1 MSRRIRSAAIA
12 AVPAVV
18 NGAVPAAVIAAV
30 LLGAGRSM
38 AQTAELPAEP
48 PAPQPSPAAEQAPP
62 PSVLRLTLEE
72 TVTRAREASPRLAQL
87 RSIESAAEAGSK
99 GARAQGLPVID
110 LSAGYTRWS
119 NVPDVSVP
127 LAGGGSQVIYPNIP
141 DNYQSRLGLR
151 MPLYTGGRVSGTTAA
166 AEHERTAAAHDVR
179 SGTGDAALEAQ
190 TAYWDLVASREEE
203 RVLRE
208 AIKSYEAHIKETR
221 DREQVGMAA
230 RNDVLAVQVDRDR
243 AELSRLRAANV
254 AEIAN
259 ADLQRILGL
268 DPATRVEA
276 ADPLERPAI
285 PETTIDALVTEAL
298 TMRAERAALQ
308 ERVAAAQER
317 MKAQK
322 AGYLPSVGLSAGY
335 DYSNPNRRIF
345 PPAAEWQDTWD
356 AGVSLSFTL
365 YDSGRTSAAVEQ
377 ASAQADAARHQLEDL
392 DRRIRL
398 EVAARFLDLGAA
410 SEGVDVATRNLEAAT
425 ENQRVSGDR
434 YREGLIP
441 SSDLLDAETQLLRS
455 GLDRVEAL
463 AQSRLAAARLDRA
476 VGR

>member
-1 MSRRIRSAAIA
+1 MKRELLMAGF
-12 AVPAVV
+12 VPAIV
-18 NGAVPAAVIAAV
+18 AVFVAAAPADP
-30 LLGAGRSM
+30 
-38 AQTAELPAEP
+38 T
-48 PAPQPSPAAEQAPP
+48 APQPA
-62 PSVLRLTLEE
+62 PSVLRLTLQE

-87 RSIESAAEAGSK
+87 RSLESAAEAGK
-99 GARAQGLPVID
+99 RGAHAQGLPLFG

-127 LAGGGSQVIYPNIP
+127 LPTGGTQVIYPNIP
-141 DNYQSRLGLR
+141 DNYQSRLGVQ

-166 AEHERTAAAHDVR
+166 AEHERTAAAHDVE
-179 SGTGDAALEAQ
+179 SGTGDTTLEAQ
-190 TAYWDLVASREEE
+190 SAYWNLVAAREQE

-208 AIKSYEAHIKETR
+208 AIASYQAHIKETT

-230 RNDVLAVQVDRDR
+230 RNDVLSVQVDRDR
-243 AELSRLRAANV
+243 AELARLRAAND

-276 ADPLERPAI
+276 ADPLERPPLPESAI
-285 PETTIDALVTEAL
+285 EALVAEAL
-298 TMRAERAALQ
+298 AARPERAALQ

-317 MKAQK
+317 MRAQK
-322 AGYLPSVGLSAGY
+322 AGYLPSVGLNAGY

-345 PPAAEWQDTWD
+345 PPAAEWKDTWD
-356 AGVSLSFTL
+356 AGVSLSISL

-425 ENQRVSGDR
+425 ENQRVSSDR
-434 YREGLIP
+434 YHEGLIP

-463 AQSRLAAARLDRA
+463 AQARLAAARLDRA